1 MQTENNDT
9 RKIFLENVFLTV
21 VDKMNYNELIKNTY
35 VFEEEDSRTLDD
47 EFRPFVISANTDFN
61 DKLYFFFVNLS
72 DILPEFVDGENEP
85 IIPVSYMLLS
95 EYGKSPEQFL
105 EDISQKVFDEI
116 MEELKSE
123 GFASEKCRMDN
134 E

>member
-1 MQTENNDT
+1 MKTESNDI
-9 RKIFLENVFLTV
+9 RRISLENLFLTV
-21 VDKMNYNELIKNTY
+21 VDKMNYNDIIKNTY
-35 VFEEEDSRTLDD
+35 VFEEEDSPALDD

-72 DILPEFVDGENEP
+72 DILPEFADGENEP
-85 IIPVSYMLLS
+85 IIPVSYILLS
-95 EYGKSPEQFL
+95 KYGKSPEQFL

-123 GFASEKCRMDN
+123 GVA
-134 E
+134 

>member
-9 RKIFLENVFLTV
+9 RKIFLENIFLTV
-21 VDKMNYNELIKNTY
+21 VDKMNYNDIIKNTY
-35 VFEEEDSRTLDD
+35 VLEEEDSRFLDD
-47 EFRPFVISANTDFN
+47 EIRPFVISANTDLN

-72 DILPEFVDGENEP
+72 DILPEFAEGEIEP

-116 MEELKSE
+116 MEELKLE
-123 GFASEKCRMDN
+123 GALN
-134 E
+134 YGQ

>member
-1 MQTENNDT
+1 MKTESNDI
-9 RKIFLENVFLTV
+9 RKISLENLFLTV
-21 VDKMNYNELIKNTY
+21 VDKMNYNDIIKNTY
-35 VFEEEDSRTLDD
+35 VFEEEDSPALDD
-47 EFRPFVISANTDFN
+47 EFRPFVISANTGFN

-105 EDISQKVFDEI
+105 EDISKKVSDEI

-123 GFASEKCRMDN
+123 GVA
-134 E
+134 

>member
-1 MQTENNDT
+1 MKTESNDI
-9 RKIFLENVFLTV
+9 RKISLENLFLTV
-21 VDKMNYNELIKNTY
+21 VDKMNYNDIIKNTY
-35 VFEEEDSRTLDD
+35 VFEEEDSPALDD

-72 DILPEFVDGENEP
+72 DILPEFADGENEP
-85 IIPVSYMLLS
+85 IIPVSYILLS
-95 EYGKSPEQFL
+95 KYGKSPEQFL

-123 GFASEKCRMDN
+123 GVA
-134 E
+134 

>member
-1 MQTENNDT
+1 MKTESNNI
-9 RKIFLENVFLTV
+9 RKIFLENVLLTV
-21 VDKMNYNELIKNTY
+21 VDKMNYDDIIKNTY

-47 EFRPFVISANTDFN
+47 ELKPFVISANTDFN

-72 DILPEFVDGENEP
+72 DILPEFADGENEP
-85 IIPVSYMLLS
+85 IIPVSYILLS
-95 EYGKSPEQFL
+95 KYGKSPEQFL

-123 GFASEKCRMDN
+123 GVA
-134 E
+134 

>member
-1 MQTENNDT
+1 MKTESNNI
-9 RKIFLENVFLTV
+9 RKIFLENVLLTV
-21 VDKMNYNELIKNTY
+21 VDKMNYDDIIKNTY

-47 EFRPFVISANTDFN
+47 EFKPFVISANTDFN

-72 DILPEFVDGENEP
+72 DILPEFADGENEP
-85 IIPVSYMLLS
+85 IIPVSYILLS
-95 EYGKSPEQFL
+95 KYGKSPEQFL

-123 GFASEKCRMDN
+123 GVA
-134 E
+134 

>member
-9 RKIFLENVFLTV
+9 RKFFLENVFLTV
-21 VDKMNYNELIKNTY
+21 VDKMNYNDIIKNTY
-35 VFEEEDSRTLDD
+35 VLEEEDSRFLDD
-47 EFRPFVISANTDFN
+47 EIRPFVISANTDLN

-72 DILPEFVDGENEP
+72 DILPEFAEGKIEP

-105 EDISQKVFDEI
+105 DDISQKVSDEI
-116 MEELKSE
+116 IDKLKSE
-123 GFASEKCRMDN
+123 GLA
-134 E
+134 

>member
-1 MQTENNDT
+1 MKTESNDI
-9 RKIFLENVFLTV
+9 RKKSLENLFLSV
-21 VDKMNYNELIKNTY
+21 VDKMNYNDIIKNTY
-35 VFEEEDSRTLDD
+35 VFEEEDSPALDD

-105 EDISQKVFDEI
+105 EDISKKVSDEI

-123 GFASEKCRMDN
+123 GVT
-134 E
+134 

>member
-1 MQTENNDT
+1 MKTKSNDT
-9 RKIFLENVFLTV
+9 RKIFLKNVLLTV
-21 VDKMNYNELIKNTY
+21 VDKMNYNDIIKNTY

-47 EFRPFVISANTDFN
+47 ELKPFVISANTDFN

-72 DILPEFVDGENEP
+72 DILPEFADGENEP
-85 IIPVSYMLLS
+85 IIPVSYILLS
-95 EYGKSPEQFL
+95 KYGKSPEQFL

-123 GFASEKCRMDN
+123 GVA
-134 E
+134 

>member
-21 VDKMNYNELIKNTY
+21 VDKMNYNDIIKNTY
-35 VFEEEDSRTLDD
+35 VLEEEDSQFLDD
-47 EFRPFVISANTDFN
+47 EIRPFVISANTDLN

-72 DILPEFVDGENEP
+72 DILPEFAKGGIEP

-105 EDISQKVFDEI
+105 EDISQKVSDEI
-116 MEELKSE
+116 IEKLKSE
-123 GFASEKCRMDN
+123 GLA
-134 E
+134 